1 MRCTV
6 KKTVESVIATG
17 NHLLVQVKANQPTL
31 LQHLTET
38 YPGQP
43 PQDHRHHTHEIGR
56 HHRIERRLTQ
66 TWHLPLAVG
75 TEDWHAHFRTLVAIQ
90 RHTEVFDTRQK
101 DWVSRQETAYYV
113 SSATLSAA
121 DAAHAVRAHW
131 GIENRLHYVR
141 DVTLGEDASR
151 IRHNPGIFALL
162 RSFALNLLRFNGV
175 SNISLALYDNA
186 LNFDR
191 LLAYQGL

>member
-1 MRCTV
+1 MHCIA
-6 KKTVESVIATG
+6 KKTVESVMATG

-38 YPGQP
+38 YPAQP
-43 PQDHRHHTHEIGR
+43 PQDRHHTHEIGR
-56 HHRIERRLTQ
+56 HNRIEQRLTR
-66 TWHLPLAVG
+66 TWSLPLGIG
-75 TEDWHAHFRTLVAIQ
+75 TEDWHARFCTLVEIQ
-90 RHTEVFDTRQK
+90 RHTGVFDTRQK

-113 SSATLSAA
+113 STATLSAA
-121 DAAHAVRAHW
+121 HAAHAVRAHW
-131 GIENRLHYVR
+131 GIENRLHHVR

-162 RSFALNLLRFNGV
+162 RSFALNLLRFNGI
-175 SNISLALYDNA
+175 SNISLGLYDNA